1 MEREMI
7 MRTRV
12 NSAGDCVNGWV
23 RRDFLKTVAVGTALG
38 VGALARAAEQRV
50 PVVDTH
56 VHCFAGGSEARF
68 PYHPQGPY
76 RPEKASPPEL
86 LLQRMD
92 GAGVDFAVIVH
103 PEPYQDDHRFLER
116 CFEVGGKRL
125 KGTCLFFAGRSGS
138 IPAMQALVKRNP
150 GRVVT
155 ARIHAYQADRLPPFG
170 KPELRELWRAA
181 AELGLGVQ
189 LHFEPRFGI
198 GFEPLIKEFAKTTVV
213 IDPLGRPFQATREE
227 HAAIVRWAR
236 FPNTVMKISSLPP
249 PEEQPVEKV
258 AAVIRELAGAF
269 GADRMIYGGGFDEN
283 ATAESYRAYRER
295 TRGLLAGL
303 SAAEQG
309 KVLGGTAAR
318 VFGFGAA

>member
-1 MEREMI
+1 MI
-7 MRTRV
+7 MRTELNRV
-12 NSAGDCVNGWV
+12 AEGAGDCA
-23 RRDFLKTVAVGTALG
+23 RRDFLKTMAVGAVLG
-38 VGALARAAEQRV
+38 SGAIARAAEQRV
-50 PVVDTH
+50 PVVDAH
-56 VHCFAGGSEARF
+56 VHCFAGGSDARF

-125 KGTCLFFAGRSGS
+125 KGTCLFFAGRPGS

-150 GRVVT
+150 GRVVA

-198 GFEPLIKEFAKTTVV
+198 GFEPLIKEFAQTTVV
-213 IDPLGRPFQATREE
+213 IDHLGRPFQGTRED

-236 FPNTVMKISSLPP
+236 FPNTVMKISSLPT
-249 PEEQPVEKV
+249 PEEQPLEKV
-258 AAVIRELAGAF
+258 TAVIRELAGAF
-269 GADRMIYGGGFDEN
+269 GAGRMIYGGGFDEN

-295 TRGLLAGL
+295 TRGMLVGM
-303 SAAEQG
+303 SAADQA

>member
-1 MEREMI
+1 MKKTFAAGANSRRE
-7 MRTRV
+7 
-12 NSAGDCVNGWV
+12 
-23 RRDFLKTVAVGTALG
+23 FLKTTAGAMLALPAVA
-38 VGALARAAEQRV
+38 ARAAEARV

-56 VHCFAGGSEARF
+56 VHCFAGGKDARF
-68 PYHPQGPY
+68 PYHPRGPY

-86 LLQRMD
+86 LLERMN

-125 KGTCLFFAGRSGS
+125 KGTCLFFADQPGA

-170 KPELRELWRAA
+170 KPALRALWRAA
-181 AELGLGVQ
+181 AELGLAVQ

-198 GFEPLIKEFAKTTVV
+198 GFEPLIREFAKTPV
-213 IDPLGRPFQATREE
+213 IIDHLGRPFQATREE
-227 HAAIVRWAR
+227 HAAVVRWAAL
-236 FPNTVMKISSLPP
+236 PNTIMKISSLPLP
-249 PEEQPVEKV
+249 AEQPAEKV
-258 AAVIRELAGAF
+258 AAVVKELAGAF
-269 GADRMIYGGGFDEN
+269 GAERLIYGGGFDED

-295 TRGLLAGL
+295 TRGLLAGAGL
-303 SAAEQG
+303 SAAEQA
-309 KVLGGTAAR
+309 KVLGGNAAR

>member
-1 MEREMI
+1 MK
-7 MRTRV
+7 TRG
-12 NSAGDCVNGWV
+12 NENGNGGSA
-23 RRDFLKTVAVGTALG
+23 RRVFLQTLAAVPLG
-38 VGALARAAEQRV
+38 LSGLLARAAEARV

-56 VHCFAGGSEARF
+56 VHCFAGGKEARF

-86 LLQRMD
+86 LLERMD

-125 KGTCLFFAGRSGS
+125 KGTCLFFAGRGGS
-138 IPAMQALVKRNP
+138 ISAMQALVKRNP
-150 GRVVT
+150 GRVVA

-181 AELGLGVQ
+181 ADLGLGVQ

-198 GFEPLIKEFAKTTVV
+198 GFEPLIREFSGTTVI
-213 IDPLGRPFQATREE
+213 IDHLGRPFQGTRED
-227 HAAIVRWAR
+227 HAAIIRWAR
-236 FPNTVMKISSLPP
+236 LPNTVMKISSLPAP
-249 PEEQPVEKV
+249 GEQASEKV
-258 AAVIRELAGAF
+258 AGVVGELVRAF
-269 GADRMIYGGGFDEN
+269 GPDRLIYGGGFDEN
-283 ATAESYRAYRER
+283 ATAETYRAYRER
-295 TRGLLAGL
+295 TRALLAGL
-303 SAAEQG
+303 SGAEQG

-318 VFGFGAA
+318 VFGFGAV

>member
-1 MEREMI
+1 MESEMI
-7 MRTRV
+7 MRTQV
-12 NSAGDCVNGWV
+12 DGANKGG
-23 RRDFLKTVAVGTALG
+23 RRDFLKTVV
-38 VGALARAAEQRV
+38 VGAVLGAAGLARAAELRV

-125 KGTCLFFAGRSGS
+125 KGTCLFFAGRPGS
-138 IPAMQALVKRNP
+138 VAAMQALVKRNP

-155 ARIHAYQADRLPPFG
+155 ARIHAYQTDRLPPFG

-181 AELGLGVQ
+181 ADLGLGVQ

-198 GFEPLIKEFAKTTVV
+198 GFEPLIQEFAKTTVV
-213 IDPLGRPFQATREE
+213 IDHLGRPFQGTRED

-236 FPNTVMKISSLPP
+236 FPNTVMKISSLPT

-258 AAVIRELAGAF
+258 AGVIRELAGTF

-303 SAAEQG
+303 SAAEQA